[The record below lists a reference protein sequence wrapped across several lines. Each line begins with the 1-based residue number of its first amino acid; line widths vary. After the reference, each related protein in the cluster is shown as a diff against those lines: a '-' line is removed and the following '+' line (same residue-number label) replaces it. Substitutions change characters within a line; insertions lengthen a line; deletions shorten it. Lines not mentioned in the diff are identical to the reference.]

1 MTNLVYT
8 IKNRK
13 EVFMYLKDAL
23 RIAIFNIIKENL
35 TDVEVFYPP
44 FEIQYLKNKENREYI
59 SKIVTDRIENAL
71 RVLKETGKAF
81 EALKELKVSPSRNLL
96 IPKKNLFDFRK
107 CCYAEPLDEI
117 IFLTLVLMISTNIE
131 RKRIATQNNIVY
143 SYRLK
148 KALSNS
154 TTPTYLF
161 DSSYNY
167 TKFRSDITKKTSD
180 LNAKVV
186 VACDISNFYDR
197 LNLHRLE
204 NTLLALP
211 GINKNI
217 VILINELLLFW
228 SNRDSYGLPVGSNA
242 SRILAEA
249 SLISIDKYLLDKKI
263 VFSRFVDDFRFFAK
277 DARQAHSWLSML
289 VERLNQEGLFL
300 NTSKTKIKSAVD
312 IKRDDFMP
320 EQKQD
325 STDTE
330 LEKSVL
336 PPIIRGYSGVIPTK
350 FRKISAREE
359 CKLKTLD
366 IAEFK
371 KEKID
376 IDLIEPENLQK
387 YIRLLVAQQKWNFL
401 IDAVNILNRFPQFI
415 PYYLDC
421 ISKYLDEKKLP
432 PKFRNTIFETGKD
445 SSLLEYLRIYIF
457 RFLSNSDSYT
467 KEILNVYL
475 NLKRSEGVYL
485 GRSILESIG
494 SSLSRDDLLE
504 IKNGFIRADK
514 SEKRIILL
522 LLRKKLTK
530 DEFNI
535 FLKNISLTEDEP
547 WFDLIRKDEE
557 TSPY

>member
-81 EALKELKVSPSRNLL
+81 EALEELKVSPSRNLL

-154 TTPTYLF
+154 TAPTYLF

-167 TKFRSDITKKTSD
+167 TKFRSDITKKTSE

-277 DARQAHSWLSML
+277 DARQAHSWLSIL

-387 YIRLLVAQQKWNFL
+387 YIRLLIAQQKWNFL

-421 ISKYLDEKKLP
+421 ISKYLNEKKLP
-432 PKFRNTIFETGKD
+432 LEFRNTIFETGKD

-557 TSPY
+557 NSPY